1 MLRRVALP
9 FVFGL
14 LAASPLLR
22 ADPLTATDRQLLLEK
37 LAALKKAAVG
47 VQSTRIT
54 SAIGVFHEAM
64 GSDTG
69 AINLY
74 LKCIEKLNFEEQ
86 NKSSQNFR
94 DWKRRQNDQ
103 LKDPAFKLALRHQLQ
118 WLCLTLRAV
127 LKHGDYSKLAPD
139 ASAAVNAL
147 FAHATQLTGQG
158 PLLRRSVLTSVF
170 ARAYNVSYID
180 PGDWPTV
187 PLDID
192 GIYEKIILPPLRNPK
207 SLDALRNAWQ
217 NRIQQEALLAEW
229 GQLPQSS
236 GGHGKPIRNAGHTTS
251 YDKFVLETR
260 PDLLWRM
267 QVDLFRAGDQRDA
280 ALRMLDHLE
289 KFQNHPKAPDWAQD
303 FIDLISPPKKKPK
316 QSKQP

>member
-1 MLRRVALP
+1 MLRRATPLLVL
-9 FVFGL
+9 GL
-14 LAASPLLR
+14 LAASPVLR

-37 LAALKKAAVG
+37 LEALKKAAVG

-54 SAIGVFHEAM
+54 SAINVFHDAM
-64 GSDTG
+64 GSDSE

-86 NKSSQNFR
+86 NKSGQDFR

-103 LKDPAFKLALRHQLQ
+103 LKEPALKLALRHQLQ
-118 WLCLTLRAV
+118 WLCLTLRAA
-127 LKHGDYSKLAPD
+127 LAHGDYSKLAPD

-158 PLLRRSVLTSVF
+158 QLLRRSVLASVF
-170 ARAYNVSYID
+170 ARAYNVSFVD
-180 PGDWPTV
+180 PGNWPTV
-187 PLDID
+187 PLDIN
-192 GIYEKIILPPLRNPK
+192 GIYEKVILPPLRNPK
-207 SLDALRNAWQ
+207 SLDALRTAWQ
-217 NRIQQEALLAEW
+217 NRIRQEGLLAEW

-236 GGHGKPIRNAGHTTS
+236 GGHGKPIRNATHTTS
-251 YDKFVLETR
+251 YDKFIVETR

-289 KFQNHPKAPDWAQD
+289 KFQNHPKAPDWAQN

-316 QSKQP
+316 PSKKP